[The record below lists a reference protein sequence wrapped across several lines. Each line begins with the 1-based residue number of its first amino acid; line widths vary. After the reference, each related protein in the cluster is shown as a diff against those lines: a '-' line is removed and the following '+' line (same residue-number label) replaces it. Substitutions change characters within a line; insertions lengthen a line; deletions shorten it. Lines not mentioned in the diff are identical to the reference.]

1 MRITLVALLVACSA
15 ALRCT
20 HTARFPLAQRRCS
33 VVAAGGAE
41 LATLPSQLGRVA
53 SWAGEVVVVKYG
65 GHAMTDPELS
75 KSFAADC
82 ALMQSLGVRLVVV
95 HGGGPQINAML
106 KKLEI
111 KSEFVAGL
119 RVTCPATMDAAEMVL
134 CGSINKQIASSI
146 TLAGGRAVGLSGKE
160 DKTNPSPNPDA
171 GPNPSNLNPDPKP
184 ALSGKDD
191 KMVTAERKVHVEEDG
206 TEVSLGQ
213 VGEPGA
219 VRTALLTSL
228 LDGGIAPGHVEDRRP
243 GALGHSRPEA
253 SAEAAPPSGTP
264 RQRQIKLRAASSLG
278 QPRPASAS
286 WQGMCMCLPGGRPE
300 TGRACHTGP
309 RHRSGGHRRR
319 RHVVQRQRGH
329 HVGRDRRGARR
340 ASAAAAHRRRRRARC
355 RAGGRGQAAAHAQ
368 PGRREPTPANPNPN
382 PNPNPNLNLNLNP
395 NPNANPEQVTRLKAE
410 GVITGGMI
418 PKLETAC
425 DAVSGGCGSAVI
437 MDGRVQHCTL
447 QHFFGEGGVGTAVVE

>member
-160 DKTNPSPNPDA
+160 DKTNPSPNPDP

-264 RQRQIKLRAASSLG
+264 FQRQIKLRAASSLG
-278 QPRPASAS
+278 QPRPV
-286 WQGMCMCLPGGRPE
+286 
-300 TGRACHTGP
+300 GRACACVSRVAVPKPAVLATQVPVIAPVAIGGDGMSYNVNADTM
-309 RHRSGGHRRR
+309 SGAIAAAL
-319 RHVVQRQRGH
+319 
-329 HVGRDRRGARR
+329 GAR
-340 ASAAAAHRRRRRARC
+340 ALLLLTDVAGVLDAAPED
-355 RAGGRGQAAAHAQ
+355 GGKLLPTLSLDDVSRL
-368 PGRREPTPANPNPN
+368 PLTPTPTPTSTSTST
-382 PNPNPNLNLNLNP
+382 LTL
-395 NPNANPEQVTRLKAE
+395 TR
-410 GVITGGMI
+410 
-418 PKLETAC
+418 
-425 DAVSGGCGSAVI
+425 
-437 MDGRVQHCTL
+437 TL
-447 QHFFGEGGVGTAVVE
+447 SR

>member
-1 MRITLVALLVACSA
+1 MRITLVALLAACSA

-33 VVAAGGAE
+33 VVADGGAE

-82 ALMQSLGVRLVVV
+82 ALMQSLGVRVVVV

-119 RVTCPATMDAAEMVL
+119 RVTDSATMDAAEMVL

-146 TLAGGRAVGLSGKE
+146 TLAGGRAVGLSGK
-160 DKTNPSPNPDA
+160 
-171 GPNPSNLNPDPKP
+171 
-184 ALSGKDD
+184 DD
-191 KMVTAERKVHVEEDG
+191 KMVTAKRKMHVEEDG

-219 VRTALLTSL
+219 VRTGLLESL
-228 LDGGIAPGHVEDRRP
+228 LDSGIVPVIAPVAIGGDGMSYNVNADTMS
-243 GALGHSRPEA
+243 GAIAAALGARA
-253 SAEAAPPSGTP
+253 LLLLTDVAGVLDAAPADGG
-264 RQRQIKLRAASSLG
+264 KLLPTLSL
-278 QPRPASAS
+278 
-286 WQGMCMCLPGGRPE
+286 
-300 TGRACHTGP
+300 
-309 RHRSGGHRRR
+309 
-319 RHVVQRQRGH
+319 
-329 HVGRDRRGARR
+329 DD
-340 ASAAAAHRRRRRARC
+340 
-355 RAGGRGQAAAHAQ
+355 
-368 PGRREPTPANPNPN
+368 
-382 PNPNPNLNLNLNP
+382 
-395 NPNANPEQVTRLKAE
+395 VTRLKAE

-447 QHFFGEGGVGTAVVE
+447 QHFFGEGGVGTAVVENE

>member
-278 QPRPASAS
+278 
-286 WQGMCMCLPGGRPE
+286 
-300 TGRACHTGP
+300 
-309 RHRSGGHRRR
+309 
-319 RHVVQRQRGH
+319 
-329 HVGRDRRGARR
+329 
-340 ASAAAAHRRRRRARC
+340 
-355 RAGGRGQAAAHAQ
+355 
-368 PGRREPTPANPNPN
+368 
-382 PNPNPNLNLNLNP
+382 
-395 NPNANPEQVTRLKAE
+395 
-410 GVITGGMI
+410 
-418 PKLETAC
+418 
-425 DAVSGGCGSAVI
+425 
-437 MDGRVQHCTL
+437 
-447 QHFFGEGGVGTAVVE
+447 

>member
-160 DKTNPSPNPDA
+160 DKTNPSPNPDP

-253 SAEAAPPSGTP
+253 SAEAAPPSGT
-264 RQRQIKLRAASSLG
+264 ASARSSSGRPPASASLG
-278 QPRPASAS
+278 QPRPV
-286 WQGMCMCLPGGRPE
+286 
-300 TGRACHTGP
+300 GRACACVSRVAVPKPAVLATQVPVIAPVAIGGDGMSYNVNADTM
-309 RHRSGGHRRR
+309 SGAIAAAL
-319 RHVVQRQRGH
+319 
-329 HVGRDRRGARR
+329 GAR
-340 ASAAAAHRRRRRARC
+340 ALLLLTDVAGVLDAAPED
-355 RAGGRGQAAAHAQ
+355 GGKLLPTLSLDDVSRL
-368 PGRREPTPANPNPN
+368 PLTPTPTPTPTST
-382 PNPNPNLNLNLNP
+382 PTP
-395 NPNANPEQVTRLKAE
+395 TR
-410 GVITGGMI
+410 
-418 PKLETAC
+418 
-425 DAVSGGCGSAVI
+425 
-437 MDGRVQHCTL
+437 TL
-447 QHFFGEGGVGTAVVE
+447 SR

>member
-1 MRITLVALLVACSA
+1 MWWVGGEDTLPGHSYSPYPLPQVCDRPRSSSPPIRPPLPRNAMRITLVALLVACSA

-160 DKTNPSPNPDA
+160 DKTNPSPNPDP

-286 WQGMCMCLPGGRPE
+286 LGQLAGHVHVSPGWPSRNRPCLP
-300 TGRACHTGP
+300 
-309 RHRSGGHRRR
+309 HRSPSSLRWPSAATACRTTSTRTLCRARSPRRSARERCCCSPTSPACSMPRRR
-319 RHVVQRQRGH
+319 T
-329 HVGRDRRGARR
+329 GASCCPR
-340 ASAAAAHRRRRRARC
+340 SAW
-355 RAGGRGQAAAHAQ
+355 
-368 PGRREPTPANPNPN
+368 T
-382 PNPNPNLNLNLNP
+382 
-395 NPNANPEQVTRLKAE
+395 T
-410 GVITGGMI
+410 
-418 PKLETAC
+418 
-425 DAVSGGCGSAVI
+425 
-437 MDGRVQHCTL
+437 
-447 QHFFGEGGVGTAVVE
+447 